1 MVELNVYNVLGLTSI
16 SSNNYTAFNTLSDK
30 AKEYN
35 EDVVF
40 DFYGIALKMPERN
53 EGFKRF
59 MSNPNVHIKLYND
72 EEKKKI
78 IDTFLIIS
86 GIDPKDKVIN
96 EIKISE
102 DITSKS
108 DLAIN
113 RLANNIASKL
123 FISKNEAGEYELRF
137 RVIDSFTQLGEVDTV
152 RALGKSL
159 QSFIDLY
166 GEKLNHII
174 LDVTDVY
181 IKNNVFIKLASFER
195 EYQLREK
202 GIKYEVVDS
211 KDEEKIKNIS
221 RFAIIEKNKSYT
233 PSSKAKLF
241 LSEVPKGSV
250 VMIHRF
256 KETKRVNEF
265 GQRGDGE
272 YFESRAAIFLGLYKN
287 GSEVKLRF
295 KSFGVNTFY
304 TDTQYFIEN
313 EVELDKLSSRI
324 DSYSI
329 DDIGYSDCFT
339 GLKCH
344 IHLPFV
350 FDTKDMRDGYFID
363 GNRGAYK
370 KCILPEYIKLVLDN
384 WNEDYNKECLDK
396 CINIS
401 LNKLGLPS
409 VDQR

>member
-202 GIKYEVVDS
+202 
-211 KDEEKIKNIS
+211 
-221 RFAIIEKNKSYT
+221 
-233 PSSKAKLF
+233 
-241 LSEVPKGSV
+241 
-250 VMIHRF
+250 
-256 KETKRVNEF
+256 
-265 GQRGDGE
+265 
-272 YFESRAAIFLGLYKN
+272 
-287 GSEVKLRF
+287 
-295 KSFGVNTFY
+295 
-304 TDTQYFIEN
+304 
-313 EVELDKLSSRI
+313 
-324 DSYSI
+324 
-329 DDIGYSDCFT
+329 
-339 GLKCH
+339 
-344 IHLPFV
+344 
-350 FDTKDMRDGYFID
+350 
-363 GNRGAYK
+363 
-370 KCILPEYIKLVLDN
+370 
-384 WNEDYNKECLDK
+384 EDY
-396 CINIS
+396 
-401 LNKLGLPS
+401 
-409 VDQR
+409 